1 MKPGNRAE
9 EKTLMTRMMGIA
21 SSLDSSIASLRDG
34 KPWTESDGDS
44 TEEPI

>member
-1 MKPGNRAE
+1 
-9 EKTLMTRMMGIA
+9 MTKMVRIA
-21 SSLDSSIASLRDG
+21 SSLDFSTAPLRNG